1 MKISPL
7 QEKTKFFLLLFYF
20 IIWYN
25 KNLIFT
31 AKFNPPQWNHLNIKF
46 GYFDTDLI
54 IILHILQ
61 FCGIIFVEV
70 SCETVEKN
78 FVGGAEGA
86 NKILK
91 NKIKKNVEKFGKNPL
106 NHG

>member
-1 MKISPL
+1 
-7 QEKTKFFLLLFYF
+7 
-20 IIWYN
+20 
-25 KNLIFT
+25 
-31 AKFNPPQWNHLNIKF
+31 
-46 GYFDTDLI
+46 
-54 IILHILQ
+54 LHILQ